1 MPASNRVEVS
11 QVQVMADTD
20 AAITL
25 LERTFITVAELA
37 EALVIKQ
44 TKQIINNDELLFLMY
59 YSIFISKTRRR
70 PWPLWAIEMVS
81 FPLSTSYEYLFFF
94 QKCYIEEKLF
104 LFFL

>member
-59 YSIFISKTRRR
+59 YSIFISKTRWR
-70 PWPLWAIEMVS
+70 PWPLWAIEMVFFS
-81 FPLSTSYEYLFFF
+81 FVH
-94 QKCYIEEKLF
+94 II
-104 LFFL
+104 

>member
-25 LERTFITVAELA
+25 LERTFITMAELA

-44 TKQIINNDELLFLMY
+44 T
-59 YSIFISKTRRR
+59 
-70 PWPLWAIEMVS
+70 
-81 FPLSTSYEYLFFF
+81 
-94 QKCYIEEKLF
+94 
-104 LFFL
+104 